1 MHHAIDLAVLLG
13 SEGTRYP
20 KLDAM
25 GEEESA
31 SARVIKLVFISALDA
46 LGGAMKLRGHKGEE
60 VREGG
65 EGVRLLA

>member
-1 MHHAIDLAVLLG
+1 
-13 SEGTRYP
+13 
-20 KLDAM
+20 M

-46 LGGAMKLRGHKGEE
+46 LGGAIKLRGHKGEE